1 MQLIQAA
8 DAARLAGV
16 SRHQL
21 KEWCTR
27 RRIVSPD
34 VPGAGRGRHALFSWQ
49 TVLTVRVLSELHA
62 RFYIEI
68 GAWQGGVNELRA
80 LLEGK
85 FFPGLWDAW
94 ATFPDRE
101 RAFLLD
107 EPVMGARALVALP
120 LAPHL
125 SAIAGGFSLPPA
137 RQLPLFPAV
146 GLRR

>member
-27 RRIVSPD
+27 RGIVPPD

-49 TVLTVRVLSELHA
+49 TVLTLRVLSELHA
-62 RFYIEI
+62 RFHIEI
-68 GAWQGGVNELRA
+68 GAWQGGATQFRA
-80 LLEGK
+80 LLEGR
-85 FFPGLWDAW
+85 FFPGLWDTW
-94 ATFPDRE
+94 AMFPDRE
-101 RAFLLD
+101 RAVLRD
-107 EPVMGARALVALP
+107 KPVAGEEALVALP

-125 SAIAGGFSLPPA
+125 CAIAGGFALPPA

-146 GLRR
+146 ALRQ